1 MVRPKASTHNLE
13 VGAAFAELLTIRT
26 SSGGTD
32 SDLLRCVYCV
42 GQMSVYNA
50 LASFVPDICRYNSE
64 KSPQNRRAMTEIELN
79 KFLKT
84 QAGWKCARRQARSDS
99 VAFRKLVWFEFYVHT
114 DVPPPPL

>member
-1 MVRPKASTHNLE
+1 MVRPKASSHNLE

-32 SDLLRCVYCV
+32 SDFLRCVYCV